1 MLSDVH
7 FKLTNDK
14 DTTYHYALKL
24 VGAALESQVSTK
36 KLSLKQ
42 LELTHIGL
50 AKLESF
56 TEELLHS
63 RKAKYEAEQAF
74 FTVFHE
80 LQKALKEDKVAHVD
94 TSTHTNRV
102 HEAVNMV
109 HEIVRRGAFSTT
121 DACSSTT
128 SLTFVPKPP
137 SLAKNGLAS
146 TAESLIFSDEWAD
159 DDPVIVNLQSST
171 QEYDTKTHTGHTE
184 DDDRVLTPKLS
195 HEQLSFEYQKIWALI
210 QKETSSKYGA
220 SCLLAHFTELVAA
233 QRSAEEATEAA
244 HARVDSMKQD
254 VSSAW
259 NVLAIPREAPTRR
272 GVEGFVTELESL
284 LQEKDAVTVALAQLV
299 DDRRCALESAIE
311 AKQRSVDHA
320 NALIPAESELL
331 FAREQNVALKTHA
344 CELAEVNH
352 KTRRQLAAAR
362 SRLQQLER
370 EKEVII
376 VREGETRR
384 RADSLQVEA
393 RELRC
398 RLTTRAHEAHRH
410 ASIAKKACADLERER
425 VSTHFLKV
433 REQWLEVK
441 VRELASELARRDTD
455 SLTASSIQ
463 STTHIIQRNSSLAA
477 KELGLLVQELAQ
489 EERRAKLRAVEAES
503 VAANAFA
510 EVRALKAQVNEV
522 SMRRGM

>member
-24 VGAALESQVSTK
+24 VGAALE
-36 KLSLKQ
+36 
-42 LELTHIGL
+42 
-50 AKLESF
+50 ESF

-159 DDPVIVNLQSST
+159 DDPVIFNLQSST
-171 QEYDTKTHTGHTE
+171 QEYNTKTHTGHTE

-220 SCLLAHFTELVAA
+220 SCLLAHFTELV
-233 QRSAEEATEAA
+233 
-244 HARVDSMKQD
+244 
-254 VSSAW
+254 
-259 NVLAIPREAPTRR
+259 
-272 GVEGFVTELESL
+272 FVTELESL
-284 LQEKDAVTVALAQLV
+284 LREKDAVTVALAQLV

-311 AKQRSVDHA
+311 AKQHSVDHA
-320 NALIPAESELL
+320 NALIHAESELL
-331 FAREQNVALKTHA
+331 FAREQNVALKTHV

-376 VREGETRR
+376 VREGETRS

-410 ASIAKKACADLERER
+410 ASMAKRACADLERER

-433 REQWLEVK
+433 REQRLEVK

-455 SLTASSIQ
+455 SLNASSIQ
-463 STTHIIQRNSSLAA
+463 STTHIIQSNSSLAA
-477 KELGLLVQELAQ
+477 KELGLLVQELAE